1 MRKISNWRELKYQ
14 IADKLFAYELDEAY
28 ALGVRAGAEFAART
42 ISFELG
48 IKEVRQE
55 LTKTQKIGYDKA
67 MAIVQERK
75 EHIRKSTG
83 AAV

>member
-1 MRKISNWRELKYQ
+1 MKTTSNWRELKYM
-14 IADKLFAYELDEAY
+14 IADKLFAYELDEAH
-28 ALGVRAGAEFAART
+28 AHGIKQGAEFAART
-42 ISFELG
+42 ISFQLG
-48 IKEVRQE
+48 LKESTQK

-67 MAIVQERK
+67 LAIVQERK

>member
-1 MRKISNWRELKYQ
+1 MKTTSNWRELKYM

-28 ALGVRAGAEFAART
+28 AHGVKAGAEFAART
-42 ISFELG
+42 ISFQLG
-48 IKEVRQE
+48 LKESKQE

-67 MAIVQERK
+67 LAIVQERK
-75 EHIRKSTG
+75 EHIHKSTG